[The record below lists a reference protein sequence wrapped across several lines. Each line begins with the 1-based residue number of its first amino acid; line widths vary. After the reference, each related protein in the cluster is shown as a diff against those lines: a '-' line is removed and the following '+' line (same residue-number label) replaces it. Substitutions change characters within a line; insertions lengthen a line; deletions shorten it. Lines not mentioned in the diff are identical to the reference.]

1 MQSMIM
7 KTLKF
12 LFIFCL
18 INFIGCNSSILDDPS
33 TTIRYSIPESGHVKL
48 TVENS
53 YNTLIATL
61 VDENQSAGAH
71 EINFDAS
78 NLAEGIYFYTI
89 VFNGESGSY
98 YKAQRHLLLLK

>member
-1 MQSMIM
+1 MNKI
-7 KTLKF
+7 KI
-12 LFIFCL
+12 LFVFSF

-33 TTIRYSIPESGHVKL
+33 TTIKYSIPEFGHVKL

-53 YNTLIATL
+53 YNTIIATL

-71 EINFDAS
+71 EVTFDTS

-89 VFNGESGSY
+89 LFSGENGSY
-98 YKAQRHLLLLK
+98 YKAQKNLILLK